1 MYPQTSQLLE
11 ISRRF
16 RDLWRDSPA
25 HLDRV
30 QAQKLSYQAEPSD
43 FWDLAGVARYLS
55 FTSPKLGSWTGLV
68 PAANRNKAMALN
80 TFQTFTDAATDPAHQ
95 PDTGFELGWDYAHY
109 GTVPPADH
117 LHPLSPVRQGWEAG
131 RDSFGQRTLQ
141 PNRFARKWLQL
152 RLNAW
157 LRGRVFEGQQVN
169 PAFLRRI
176 DVALCP
182 VTREVLTHGTGE
194 LSDASVDRVFNDAAY
209 AAGNLAVMS
218 TRANRAKSAY
228 GVDDAMAFV
237 RQIEVGQLGQID
249 GLSAEHW
256 ARIAVLTSFAT
267 PMPHARAANLPLL
280 VLPPNRLRVLN
291 PVQSLQVM
299 LSLQFT
305 RAGHARRC
313 AALAGLMPTAEA
325 RYAFNA
331 FMHTLLARRL
341 AAGRIADAVAERHA
355 VEDLWRD
362 PLINQ
367 RWQRLALRLTADDCE
382 RIGRVAA
389 DRGLAGSGV
398 RWLTAESATDGWAL
412 ESSGYAVAQDCR
424 PTVVRAPKPVDR
436 QRNAFAVAGRPRS
449 SLYEPVI
456 TQTAVS

>member
-1 MYPQTSQLLE
+1 MYPQTAPLLG

-16 RDLWRDSPA
+16 RDLRRDSPT
-25 HLDRV
+25 HLDRG

-43 FWDLAGVARYLS
+43 FRDQSWVARYLS
-55 FTSPKLGSWTGLV
+55 FTSPKLSAWLGMV
-68 PAANRNKAMALN
+68 PAATRDTAMTLN
-80 TFQTFTDAATDPAHQ
+80 TFQTFTAAATDPTHQ
-95 PDTGFELGWDYAHY
+95 PDSGFELGWDYAHY

-131 RDSFGQRTLQ
+131 RDSFGRRTLQ
-141 PNRFARKWLQL
+141 STRFTRKWLQL

-157 LRGRVFEGQQVN
+157 LRGRVFEGLQVN
-169 PAFLRRI
+169 PAFLRQI
-176 DVALCP
+176 DVAVCP

-218 TRANRAKSAY
+218 TRANHAKSAY

-237 RQIEVGQLGQID
+237 RQIEVGRLGQID

-267 PMPHARAANLPLL
+267 PMSHARAANLPLL

-325 RYAFNA
+325 RFAFNA

-367 RWQRLALRLTADDCE
+367 RWQRLALRLSAIECE
-382 RIGRVAA
+382 HIGRVAA

-412 ESSGYAVAQDCR
+412 ESRGYAVAQDCR
-424 PTVVRAPKPVDR
+424 PTVGRASKPADG
-436 QRNAFAVAGRPRS
+436 QRDAFAVASRPWG
-449 SLYEPVI
+449 SLYEPVAM
-456 TQTAVS
+456 QTVIS

>member
-1 MYPQTSQLLE
+1 MT
-11 ISRRF
+11 
-16 RDLWRDSPA
+16 
-25 HLDRV
+25 
-30 QAQKLSYQAEPSD
+30 
-43 FWDLAGVARYLS
+43 
-55 FTSPKLGSWTGLV
+55 
-68 PAANRNKAMALN
+68 LN
-80 TFQTFTDAATDPAHQ
+80 TIQTFADAATGPAHQ
-95 PDTGFELGWDYAHY
+95 LDTGFELGWDYAHY

-117 LHPLSPVRQGWEAG
+117 LHPLSPVRRGWEAG
-131 RDSFGQRTLQ
+131 RDSFGRRMLQ
-141 PNRFARKWLQL
+141 ANRFTRKWLQL

-169 PAFLRRI
+169 PAFLRQI
-176 DVALCP
+176 DVAVCP
-182 VTREVLTHGTGE
+182 ITREVLTHSTGE
-194 LSDASVDRVFNDAAY
+194 PSDASVDRVFNDAAY

-249 GLSAEHW
+249 DLSAEHW

-267 PMPHARAANLPLL
+267 PMSHARAANLPLL

-313 AALAGLMPTAEA
+313 AALAGLMPSAEA

-331 FMHTLLARRL
+331 FMNTLLARRL

-367 RWQRLALRLTADDCE
+367 RWQRLALRLTVDDCK
-382 RIGRVAA
+382 RIARVAA
-389 DRGLAGSGV
+389 ERGIAGAGV
-398 RWLTAESATDGWAL
+398 RWLPTESATEGWAL
-412 ESSGYAVAQDCR
+412 ESSGYAVARDCR
-424 PTVVRAPKPVDR
+424 PTVGRNPKPVEG
-436 QRNAFAVAGRPRS
+436 QRGAFEGAARPWS
-449 SLYEPVI
+449 SLYEPVAM
-456 TQTAVS
+456 QTAIS

>member
-1 MYPQTSQLLE
+1 M
-11 ISRRF
+11 
-16 RDLWRDSPA
+16 
-25 HLDRV
+25 
-30 QAQKLSYQAEPSD
+30 
-43 FWDLAGVARYLS
+43 
-55 FTSPKLGSWTGLV
+55 V
-68 PAANRNKAMALN
+68 PAANRNTAMTLN
-80 TFQTFTDAATDPAHQ
+80 KFQTLADAATGPTHQ
-95 PDTGFELGWDYAHY
+95 LDTGFELGWDYAHY

-131 RDSFGQRTLQ
+131 RDSFGRRTLE
-141 PNRFARKWLQL
+141 PNRFTRKWLQL

-169 PAFLRRI
+169 PAFLRQI
-176 DVALCP
+176 DVAVCP

-228 GVDDAMAFV
+228 EVDDAVAFV
-237 RQIEVGQLGQID
+237 RQIEVEQLGQID

-291 PVQSLQVM
+291 PVQSVQVM

-367 RWQRLALRLTADDCE
+367 RWQRLALSLTADDCE

-389 DRGLAGSGV
+389 ERGLAGNGV

-412 ESSGYAVAQDCR
+412 ESSGYAVAVRGPARSQAHQMQA
-424 PTVVRAPKPVDR
+424 PVTVPYAPLAAARAR
-436 QRNAFAVAGRPRS
+436 QVGTGG
-449 SLYEPVI
+449 VH
-456 TQTAVS
+456 V

>member
-1 MYPQTSQLLE
+1 MYPQTAPLLE
-11 ISRRF
+11 ISGPF
-16 RDLWRDSPA
+16 RDLRRDSPA
-25 HLDRV
+25 HLDRG
-30 QAQKLSYQAEPSD
+30 QAQKLSYQAELSESLD
-43 FWDLAGVARYLS
+43 QTGVARYLS
-55 FTSPKLGSWTGLV
+55 FTSPKLSAWLGMV
-68 PAANRNKAMALN
+68 PAANRDAAMTLN
-80 TFQTFTDAATDPAHQ
+80 AFQAFNDAATGPTHL

-131 RDSFGQRTLQ
+131 RDSFGRRTLQ
-141 PNRFARKWLQL
+141 PNRFTRKWLQL

-157 LRGRVFEGQQVN
+157 LRGRVFEDQQVN

-176 DVALCP
+176 DVAVCP

-194 LSDASVDRVFNDAAY
+194 PSDASVDRVFNDAAY
-209 AAGNLAVMS
+209 AVGNLAVMS

-313 AALAGLMPTAEA
+313 AALAGLMPSTEA

-341 AAGRIADAVAERHA
+341 AAGRIADALAERHA
-355 VEDLWRD
+355 VEDVWRD
-362 PLINQ
+362 LLINQ

-382 RIGRVAA
+382 RIGRMAA
-389 DRGLAGSGV
+389 SRGLAGSGV
-398 RWLTAESATDGWAL
+398 RWLTAQSATDGWAL
-412 ESSGYAVAQDCR
+412 ESSGYAVAQPCR
-424 PTVVRAPKPVDR
+424 QAVGRDPKPVDG
-436 QRNAFAVAGRPRS
+436 QRDAFRVAGRPWG
-449 SLYEPVI
+449 SLYEPVAM
-456 TQTAVS
+456 QTAIS

>member
-1 MYPQTSQLLE
+1 MYPQTVPQLG
-11 ISRRF
+11 ISRRY
-16 RDLWRDSPA
+16 RYLWRSSPA
-25 HLDRV
+25 HLGRG
-30 QAQKLSYQAEPSD
+30 QAQNLSYQAEPSD
-43 FWDLAGVARYLS
+43 FRVLRGVARYLS
-55 FTSPKLGSWTGLV
+55 FPSPKLSSWLGTV
-68 PAANRNKAMALN
+68 PAATQDEAMTLH
-80 TFQTFTDAATDPAHQ
+80 TFQTSTEAAADPVHQ
-95 PDTGFELGWDYAHY
+95 PDAGFELGWDYAHY

-131 RDSFGQRTLQ
+131 KDSFGRRTLQ
-141 PNRFARKWLQL
+141 ANRFTRKWLQL

-157 LRGRVFEGQQVN
+157 LRGRVFDSQQVN
-169 PAFLRRI
+169 PTLLRQI
-176 DVALCP
+176 DVAVCP
-182 VTREVLTHGTGE
+182 VTRETLTHGSGQP
-194 LSDASVDRVFNDAAY
+194 SDASVDRVLNDAAY
-209 AAGNLAVMS
+209 AVGNLAVMS

-228 GVDDAMAFV
+228 GVDDAMAFL
-237 RQIEVGQLGQID
+237 RQIEVGRLGQID
-249 GLSAEHW
+249 GLSAEQW

-267 PMPHARAANLPLL
+267 PMPHAKAAHLPLL

-291 PVQSLQVM
+291 PVQSIQVM

-313 AALAGLMPTAEA
+313 AALAGLMPSAEA
-325 RYAFNA
+325 RHAFNT

-341 AAGRIADAVAERHA
+341 AAGRIAAPLAERHA

-398 RWLTAESATDGWAL
+398 RWLTADSATDGWAL
-412 ESSGYAVAQDCR
+412 ESSGYTVAQHCQPALGQTPSPNDGR
-424 PTVVRAPKPVDR
+424 DNALPAAGHPWGSLFEPVDR
-436 QRNAFAVAGRPRS
+436 QTS
-449 SLYEPVI
+449 
-456 TQTAVS
+456 VS

>member
-1 MYPQTSQLLE
+1 MT
-11 ISRRF
+11 
-16 RDLWRDSPA
+16 
-25 HLDRV
+25 
-30 QAQKLSYQAEPSD
+30 
-43 FWDLAGVARYLS
+43 
-55 FTSPKLGSWTGLV
+55 
-68 PAANRNKAMALN
+68 LN
-80 TFQTFTDAATDPAHQ
+80 TFQAFNDAATGPMHQ
-95 PDTGFELGWDYAHY
+95 PDTGFELGWDHAHY

-131 RDSFGQRTLQ
+131 KASFGRRALQ
-141 PNRFARKWLQL
+141 PNRFTRKWLQL

-169 PAFLRRI
+169 PAFLRQI
-176 DVALCP
+176 DVAVCP
-182 VTREVLTHGTGE
+182 ITREVLTHGTGE

-218 TRANRAKSAY
+218 ARANRAKSAY
-228 GVDDAMAFV
+228 GVHDAMAFV
-237 RQIEVGQLGQID
+237 RQIEVGKLDQID

-256 ARIAVLTSFAT
+256 ARIAVLTSFVT
-267 PMPHARAANLPLL
+267 PMSHTEAAKLPLL

-299 LSLQFT
+299 LSLQFS
-305 RAGHARRC
+305 RSGHAGRC
-313 AALAGLMPTAEA
+313 AALSGLMPSAEA

-341 AAGRIADAVAERHA
+341 TAGRIADAVAERHA
-355 VEDLWRD
+355 VENLWCD

-367 RWQRLALRLTADDCE
+367 RWQRLALRLTAIECE

-398 RWLTAESATDGWAL
+398 RWLTAESATEGWAL
-412 ESSGYAVAQDCR
+412 ETRGFAVVQSCR
-424 PTVVRAPKPVDR
+424 PVFGHTPKLVAG
-436 QRNAFAVAGRPRS
+436 QHNAFTEAGSPRS
-449 SLYEPVI
+449 SLYERVAM
-456 TQTAVS
+456 QTAIS